1 MHLTNSTEDQLIKR
15 ANAYK
20 ETLSFFW
27 LAAVSPKIKS
37 ETNEILEDYT
47 TLLRIRKEQDPSN
60 PKVDVPQ
67 SLSLLV
73 SESMAYIAA
82 HSDLNNLYAMSQ
94 ISSESFLKTK
104 SNYEIWYQ
112 KRQRG

>member
-1 MHLTNSTEDQLIKR
+1 MHLTKLTEDQLIKR

-27 LAAVSPKIKS
+27 LAAASKKIKS

-60 PKVDVPQ
+60 PKIDITQ
-67 SLSLLV
+67 SLSRLA
-73 SESMAYIAA
+73 SKSMEYIAA

-94 ISSESFLKTK
+94 VSSESFFKAK
-104 SNYEIWYQ
+104 SNYELWYQ